1 VAARI
6 QPVFGRL
13 DRYVLREVAVPTV
26 IGFFTYTGFMLVRET
41 VRFSDLALQS
51 ESPLRDLSRGL
62 GLSIPHIV
70 VLTIPVS
77 LLLGLLIGVGRLSS
91 ESELIAMR
99 AAGVDLKRL
108 YRPIGLLSTSCFG
121 LTLALMLLVVPFS
134 NQLLYALKL
143 QLSTL
148 VLADRIQPG
157 VFSQEI
163 AGRRFY
169 VEGAS
174 LDRRELKGLIVTD
187 RSDPSVESLT
197 LAARGRIEV
206 EESAGRL
213 WLRLEDATTYRIQA
227 SPARTDR
234 SAFAVQRIL
243 LQDSS
248 PAGPSSKPFREQTAG
263 ELIESARQA
272 LTPIE
277 GRIAL
282 VELHKKLA
290 LPAACLVFGLLGLP
304 LGIVNR
310 RGGKAAGFAVSIGI
324 VLGYYIL
331 YASGEARAID
341 GAISPGLAMW
351 LPNLLF
357 FALAVFALRRARRD
371 RPVFGG
377 FSFGFRGRSRPARA
391 AGPIRRFSDGPM
403 PILDRYVL
411 RRFLGTFVL
420 VLTSFLA
427 LYLLIDYLE
436 ISDDI
441 AKNNPP
447 VALIVGYYRA
457 FLAPVLVDTV
467 PFAFLLAALVTTASL
482 VRTEETTAI
491 LSHGISLLRAVAS
504 ILVVATLAGGF
515 LLYLAE
521 RVVPGAASE
530 AERFRDRILKR
541 PAPAA
546 GSQRAWVRGESGQRF
561 YAVDSFDAATGT
573 ATQISV
579 LDLDPARFT
588 LRRRADAESAVVIPG
603 RGLEMR
609 IGWVLSED
617 PGGGLLYLRNAGAF
631 VEECPD
637 AAKALGSVSRDP
649 RQMTTP
655 DLLRFIRARRAAG
668 AETGALALGMYQRY
682 TTLFSTILLTAIGI
696 PFAFRFGKRG
706 AAAGVGIG
714 LLLGLSY
721 VLLSQGILGK
731 AGETGSLPALLA
743 ALGTPVLFALGAAY
757 SLLGVRS

>member
-1 VAARI
+1 M
-6 QPVFGRL
+6 FGRL

-108 YRPIGLLSTSCFG
+108 YRPIGLLSTFCFG

-187 RSDPSVESLT
+187 RSDPGVESLT

-227 SPARTDR
+227 KPVRTDR

-351 LPNLLF
+351 FPNLLF
-357 FALAVFALRRARRD
+357 LALAVFALRRARRD
-371 RPVFGG
+371 QPVFGG
-377 FSFGFRGRSRPARA
+377 FSFGFRGRSRPARDAA
-391 AGPIRRFSDGPM
+391 AGSTRRFSDGPM

-447 VALIVGYYRA
+447 IALIVGYYRA

-515 LLYLAE
+515 LLYLSE

-546 GSQRAWVRGESGQRF
+546 GSQRAWVRGEGGQRF
-561 YAVDSFDAATGT
+561 YAVDSFDAGTGT

-579 LDLDPARFT
+579 LDIDPARFK
-588 LRRRADAESAVVIPG
+588 LRRRADAESAVVVPG

-609 IGWVLSED
+609 NGWVLSED
-617 PGGGLLYLRNAGAF
+617 PEGGLLYLSNSGAF
-631 VEECPD
+631 IEECPD
-637 AAKALGSVSRDP
+637 ASKALGSVSRDP

-655 DLLRFIRARRAAG
+655 DLLRFISARKAAG